1 MDRGSLGRYLVSLP
15 ERVLRSATALA
26 AGLARELGNVTLPA
40 AVRRTSLYRT
50 MVEATLRFL
59 IEEVGQVEG
68 VYPPAT
74 ALARDFLYRKV
85 AGHGIDWVGILL
97 FRASPVWVMA
107 ALADLSGTGRHLI
120 REISDSLKAAGLLT
134 GEGHFETVDQLLDG
148 LESSA
153 DQLTTA
159 LNTPPLRVADLRA
172 EWELLRLNVGKLPG
186 LPSTA
191 SLQKS
196 WDQLRTEAEAQ
207 KRPVF
212 ELASLMAVAAI
223 ARVPEN
229 LIWLTDAT
237 SVGVQRTGELFA
249 QNLLNH
255 YSETLREMRAEGVA
269 AWWVRE
275 FKPYLRA
282 AAGQFSPRR
291 VSLTQRILKWRRR
304 RVEIT

>member
-1 MDRGSLGRYLVSLP
+1 MDRGSLARYLMSLP
-15 ERVLRSATALA
+15 ERVLRSASALA
-26 AGLARELGNVTLPA
+26 AGLARELGNITLPA

-74 ALARDFLYRKV
+74 ALARDFLYRKAV
-85 AGHGIDWVGILL
+85 GHGIDWVGILA

-120 REISDSLKAAGLLT
+120 REISETLKQEGLLT
-134 GEGHFETVDQLLDG
+134 GDGHFETVDQLLDG

-153 DQLTTA
+153 DQFTNV

-172 EWELLRLNVGKLPG
+172 EWQLLRKNVGKLPA
-186 LPSTA
+186 LPSPA
-191 SLQKS
+191 ALQNS
-196 WDQLRTEAEAQ
+196 WNQLREVAEAQ

-212 ELASLMAVAAI
+212 EIASLMAVAAI

-229 LIWLTDAT
+229 LMWLGSA
-237 SVGVQRTGELFA
+237 SRVGVWRTGELFA
-249 QNLLNH
+249 QTMLDH
-255 YSETLREMRAEGVA
+255 YSETLREMRSEGLA
-269 AWWVRE
+269 SWWARE

-282 AAGQFSPRR
+282 AADQFSPRR
-291 VSLTQRILKWRRR
+291 VSLTQRILRRR
-304 RVEIT
+304 KAS

>member
-1 MDRGSLGRYLVSLP
+1 MDRASLGRYLLSLP
-15 ERVLRSATALA
+15 ERVVRSASALA
-26 AGLARELGNVTLPA
+26 AGLVRELGNVTLPA

-74 ALARDFLYRKV
+74 ALAKDFLYRKAV
-85 AGHGIDWVGILL
+85 GHGIDWVGVLA

-107 ALADLSGTGRHLI
+107 ALADLSGAGRHLI
-120 REISDSLKAAGLLT
+120 REISETLQKEGLLT
-134 GEGHFETVDQLLDG
+134 GHGHFETVDQLLDG

-159 LNTPPLRVADLRA
+159 FNTPPLRVAELRS
-172 EWELLRLNVGKLPG
+172 EWELLRKNVGKLPG
-186 LPSTA
+186 LPSA
-191 SLQKS
+191 STLQKS
-196 WDQLRTEAEAQ
+196 WDQLRIEAAAQ
-207 KRPVF
+207 NRPVF
-212 ELASLMAVAAI
+212 ELASLMSIAAI

-229 LIWLTDAT
+229 LLWLGNA
-237 SVGVQRTGELFA
+237 SRIGVQRTGELFA
-249 QNLLNH
+249 QTLLDH
-255 YSETLREMRAEGVA
+255 YAETLRDMRTEGVT

-282 AAGQFSPRR
+282 AADQFSPRR
-291 VSLTQRILKWRRR
+291 LSLTQRILQYRRKAS
-304 RVEIT
+304 

>member
-1 MDRGSLGRYLVSLP
+1 MDREGLGRYLASLP
-15 ERVLRSATALA
+15 ERVLRSASALA
-26 AGLARELGNVTLPA
+26 GGLARELGNVTLPA

-74 ALARDFLYRKV
+74 ALARDFLYRKA
-85 AGHGIDWVGILL
+85 AGHGIDWAGILL

-120 REISDSLKAAGLLT
+120 REISATLKQEGLLT
-134 GEGHFETVDQLLDG
+134 GEARFETVDQLLDG

-159 LNTPPLRVADLRA
+159 LNTPPLRVADLRK
-172 EWELLRLNVGKLPG
+172 EWELLRQNVGKLPG
-186 LPSTA
+186 LPSA
-191 SLQKS
+191 SALQKS
-196 WDQLRTEAEAQ
+196 WDQIRLEAEAQ

-212 ELASLMAVAAI
+212 ELTSLMAVAAI
-223 ARVPEN
+223 TRIPEN
-229 LIWLTDAT
+229 LIWLSDAA
-237 SVGVQRTGELFA
+237 SVTFHRTGELFA

-255 YSETLREMRAEGVA
+255 YAETLREMRSEGVA
-269 AWWVRE
+269 SWWLRE

-282 AAGQFSPRR
+282 AAYQFSPRR
-291 VSLTQRILKWRRR
+291 VSLTQRILQWRRS

>member
-1 MDRGSLGRYLVSLP
+1 MDRASLGRYLLSLP
-15 ERVLRSATALA
+15 ERVVRSASALA
-26 AGLARELGNVTLPA
+26 AGLVRELGNVTLPA
-40 AVRRTSLYRT
+40 AVRRTALYRT

-74 ALARDFLYRKV
+74 ALAQDFLYRKAV
-85 AGHGIDWVGILL
+85 GHGIDFVGILA

-107 ALADLSGTGRHLI
+107 ALADLSGAGRHLI
-120 REISDSLKAAGLLT
+120 REISETLKREGLLT

-159 LNTPPLRVADLRA
+159 LNTPPLRVAELRA
-172 EWELLRLNVGKLPG
+172 EWELLRKNVGKLPG
-186 LPSTA
+186 LPTA
-191 SLQKS
+191 AALQSS
-196 WDQLRTEAEAQ
+196 WDQLRNEALAQ
-207 KRPVF
+207 NRPVF
-212 ELASLMAVAAI
+212 EVASLMSIAAI

-229 LIWLTDAT
+229 LLWLGNA
-237 SVGVQRTGELFA
+237 SRISVQRTGELFA
-249 QNLLNH
+249 QTLLDH
-255 YSETLREMRAEGVA
+255 YAETLRDMRAEGLT

-291 VSLTQRILKWRRR
+291 LSLTQRILQFRLRSRK
-304 RVEIT
+304 VS

>member
-1 MDRGSLGRYLVSLP
+1 MSLP
-15 ERVLRSATALA
+15 ERVLRSASALA
-26 AGLARELGNVTLPA
+26 AGLARELGNITLPA

-74 ALARDFLYRKV
+74 ALARDFLYRKAV
-85 AGHGIDWVGILL
+85 GHGIDWVGILA

-120 REISDSLKAAGLLT
+120 REISETLKQEGLLT
-134 GEGHFETVDQLLDG
+134 GDGHFETVDQLLDG

-153 DQLTTA
+153 DQFTNV

-172 EWELLRLNVGKLPG
+172 EWQLLRKNVGKLPA
-186 LPSTA
+186 LPSPA
-191 SLQKS
+191 ALQNS
-196 WDQLRTEAEAQ
+196 WNQLREVAEAQ

-212 ELASLMAVAAI
+212 EIASLMAVAAI

-229 LIWLTDAT
+229 LMWLGSA
-237 SVGVQRTGELFA
+237 SRVGVWRTGELFA
-249 QNLLNH
+249 QTMLDH
-255 YSETLREMRAEGVA
+255 YSETLREMRSEGLA
-269 AWWVRE
+269 SWWARE

-282 AAGQFSPRR
+282 AADQFSPRR
-291 VSLTQRILKWRRR
+291 VSLTQRILRRR
-304 RVEIT
+304 KAS

>member
-1 MDRGSLGRYLVSLP
+1 MDRASLARYLLSLP
-15 ERVLRSATALA
+15 ERVVRSASALA

-74 ALARDFLYRKV
+74 ALARDFLYRKAV
-85 AGHGIDWVGILL
+85 GHGIDWVGILA

-107 ALADLSGTGRHLI
+107 ALADLSGAGRHLI
-120 REISDSLKAAGLLT
+120 REISKTLKKEGLLT
-134 GEGHFETVDQLLDG
+134 GDAHFETVDQLLDG

-153 DQLTTA
+153 DQITTA
-159 LNTPPLRVADLRA
+159 LNTPPLRVAELRS
-172 EWELLRLNVGKLPG
+172 EWELLRKNVGKLPG
-186 LPSTA
+186 LPSA
-191 SLQKS
+191 STLQHS
-196 WDQLRTEAEAQ
+196 WDQLRQEAAAQ

-212 ELASLMAVAAI
+212 ELASMMSIAAI

-229 LIWLTDAT
+229 LLWLGNA
-237 SVGVQRTGELFA
+237 SRIGVQRTGEVFA
-249 QNLLNH
+249 QTLLDH
-255 YSETLREMRAEGVA
+255 YAQTLRDMRSEGLA

-282 AAGQFSPRR
+282 AADQFSPRR
-291 VSLTQRILKWRRR
+291 RSLTQRILEYRRKAS
-304 RVEIT
+304 